1 MSIHL
6 HFDGDTILC
15 SVDQLKQ
22 LERGIQ
28 SIMAKLDDVLKGQ
41 ADIKAAAIK
50 SFNEMQAIRA
60 ALDDLKAKQANQ
72 DQLIAAAVAAQAD
85 MDKAQFA
92 TQLDQLVAGNAEIQA
107 KMQALDDLVP
117 DATTTLPPD
126 PTTNPPNPTP

>member
-1 MSIHL
+1 
-6 HFDGDTILC
+6 
-15 SVDQLKQ
+15 
-22 LERGIQ
+22 
-28 SIMAKLDDVLKGQ
+28 MAKLDDVLKGQ